1 MEQLYPCFECL
12 ERQVHSDLSTD
23 LFFRYGVSDTA
34 LPFGSSAVLQV
45 YLMGEVDNLLSEEVS
60 VQLVLMGLFNE
71 KITSLGRDMGPCS
84 SSNSSGSLGD
94 SAGGKD
100 KQSPS
105 EEGLVAVGHE
115 ISVSTHDQQYL
126 LRVIAAITPDAYVG
140 RASYATIRN
149 LSLKYLSGALGN
161 NSSSLVNFFR
171 EGRTTDY
178 DVANFLKLVAY
189 PASASNLIGSIRHPN
204 IFPVLGILE
213 APVYSYLLHP
223 KAPYTLENV
232 LKYSPTVLK
241 SDWHIRFLT
250 YQILSA
256 LAYIHGL
263 GFAHGNISPSSI
275 HLNES
280 LWACLNISEMVCLKE
295 ASHSASRKACCFAE
309 ECPCQEIYADF
320 GLSTSMTW
328 STSFRRWWA
337 GDLSNYEYLLLLN
350 KLAGRR
356 WGDHSFHMVMPWVI
370 DFSVNPDE
378 NSHVGWRDLTKSK
391 WRLAK
396 GDEQLDFTYSSSEIP
411 HHVSDE
417 CLSELAVC
425 SYKARRLP
433 LSVLRSA
440 VRSVYEPNEYPSSM
454 QRLYQ
459 WTPDEC
465 IPEFY
470 CDPRIFTS
478 LHSEMSDLALPSW
491 TTSPEDFISIH
502 RDALESDRVSRQIH
516 HWIDITFGYKLSGE
530 ASVEAKNV
538 MLPTSN
544 PSTPKSTGRLQ
555 LFTKPHPMRRG
566 VTPHSQYHGLK
577 ESCFK
582 CQLQH
587 EGKEISSITNGSSH
601 LDPEELLSGTRYLD
615 NLETATLFCEQTR
628 HLDSVYNYQEEFL
641 DYTCSLKSQLSD
653 LSIIGTL
660 EKTSDTTSVPSDF
673 DLGCLLECFEAD
685 DNLSMGF
692 QESLNWRQKSSYLGV
707 CSDNYAKDIFS
718 YGCILAELYLKRPLF
733 DTVSFAAYKES
744 GVMPR
749 AIQELPPH
757 VALLVKASIHRDWRR
772 RPSAKCFLESPYF
785 SPSVRSAF
793 LFLAPLQLLVN
804 SGYCFQYAAKL
815 ASGGALKSMGA
826 SAAEMC
832 ASFCLPLMTSS
843 LSDIETESA
852 LCLLKEFINCLSSP
866 AIKALILPIIQK
878 ILQADKIASQY
889 SHLKV
894 SLLQDSFVRVLW
906 KQLGKQAYLEKM
918 HSFVI
923 ANLVNPPNKVTACAA
938 SVALIGSS
946 DELGYPITIHQ
957 TILPL
962 IHSFGKGLCS
972 DGIDALVRIGS
983 LLGEAFISGQLLPLL
998 RNIILSCINVS
1009 QINKPEPMRSWNVLT
1024 LIDSFSTLDGLIT
1037 VMPKEAILKELIQDK
1052 VCLHV
1057 RVLMQT
1063 QLDLSVVQVVAAAAL
1078 ISLCKRLGPDF
1089 TSLYVLPQLK
1099 ILFDELA
1106 FSQSATPG
1114 PDASGRNVRISK
1126 QKVEEDI
1133 QIESRMDLVLLL
1145 YPFLASLISIEK
1157 LRQCCSTWFLLE
1169 QILQRYYNWKWDI
1182 VGETHRSSGES
1193 FSAQRLSIGRISSS
1207 VYNPAK
1213 LLLNDVGWSVPQSQ
1227 GAKSGTSLLSSNKD
1241 MNEFPYTEKFKLSEQ
1256 HYGTT
1261 DLKNH
1266 MPWFWF
1272 PSPDASSD
1280 APDFLGRSGSL
1291 KDEPPWKIKASVL
1304 YSARAHPG
1312 AVRSI
1317 AVCHD
1322 ECTFY
1327 TGGVGPG
1334 FKGSVQKWELARM
1347 NCISGY
1353 YGHDEVVNDI
1363 CTLSVSGRIAS
1374 CDGTIHVWNGDTGK
1388 LISAYAESSISFP
1401 LPTANKVAIEQS
1413 NMLIANELT
1422 GGILSNAFSGSLYTC
1437 MHYLDSVNKLVAGM
1451 GNGSVRFID
1460 VLQDRKLQLWKTDA
1474 AEYSFSSLVS
1484 AICSCGS
1491 ENSQADGGSS
1501 LPSWIATGLSSGHCR
1516 LLDVRCGNIIA
1527 RWRAHDGYITKLAA
1541 PEDYL
1546 LVSSSFDRSLRV
1558 WDLRGSLAS
1567 QLNVFRVHSD
1577 AITSFAMWSQD
1588 VISISRNKIAL
1599 TSLSTSADQ
1608 QGGRYQLSPQ
1618 TLYSADRGTRSQ
1630 SVLST
1635 ISILP
1640 FSRLFLVGTE
1650 DGFLKVCC

>member
-1 MEQLYPCFECL
+1 MGIRSERGPAIAAPPAPMEQLSPCFECL

-45 YLMGEVDNLLSEEVS
+45 YLTGEVDNLLSEEVS
-60 VQLVLMGLFNE
+60 VQLVLVGLFNE
-71 KITSLGRDMGPCS
+71 NIRSLGQNIS
-84 SSNSSGSLGD
+84 SSSSGSLGD

-100 KQSPS
+100 KQSLS

-115 ISVSTHDQQYL
+115 SSPVSTHDQQYL
-126 LRVIAAITPDAYVG
+126 VRVIAAITPDAYVG

-189 PASASNLIGSIRHPN
+189 PASASNLIGSMRHPN
-204 IFPVLGILE
+204 IFPILGILE

-232 LKYSPTVLK
+232 LKYSPMVLK

-280 LWACLNISEMVCLKE
+280 LWACLNISEMSCLKE

-320 GLSTSMTW
+320 GLSTSMNW

-370 DFSVNPDE
+370 DFSVKPDE
-378 NSHVGWRDLTKSK
+378 NSDVGWRDLTKSK

-454 QRLYQ
+454 HRLYQ

-470 CDPRIFTS
+470 CDPRVFTS

-491 TTSPEDFISIH
+491 TTSPEEFISLH

-555 LFTKPHPMRRG
+555 LFTKPHPMRHG
-566 VTPHSQYHGLK
+566 VTRHSQYHGLK

-587 EGKEISSITNGSSH
+587 ESKEISSITNGSSH

-628 HLDSVYNYQEEFL
+628 YLDSVYNYQEEFL
-641 DYTCSLKSQLSD
+641 DYACSLKSQLSD
-653 LSIIGTL
+653 LSIIGTV
-660 EKTSDTTSVPSDF
+660 EKTSDATSLPSDF

-692 QESLNWRQKSSYLGV
+692 QESLNWRQKSSYLG
-707 CSDNYAKDIFS
+707 
-718 YGCILAELYLKRPLF
+718 
-733 DTVSFAAYKES
+733 
-744 GVMPR
+744 
-749 AIQELPPH
+749 ELPPH
-757 VALLVKASIHRDWRR
+757 VALLVEASIHRDWRR

-793 LFLAPLQLLVN
+793 LFLAPLQLLAN
-804 SGYCFQYAAKL
+804 TGYCFQYAAKL

-826 SAAEMC
+826 TAAEMC
-832 ASFCLPLMTSS
+832 ASFCLPFAT
-843 LSDIETESA
+843 
-852 LCLLKEFINCLSSP
+852 
-866 AIKALILPIIQK
+866 
-878 ILQADKIASQY
+878 QY

-962 IHSFGKGLCS
+962 IHSFGKGLSS

-1024 LIDSFSTLDGLIT
+1024 LIDSFSTLEGLIT
-1037 VMPKEAILKELIQDK
+1037 VMPKEVILKELIQDK

-1063 QLDLSVVQVVAAAAL
+1063 QLDLSVVQVAAATL
-1078 ISLCKRLGPDF
+1078 ISVCKRLGPDF

-1106 FSQSATPG
+1106 FSQSATPR
-1114 PDASGRNVRISK
+1114 PDASGRNVRIFK

-1133 QIESRMDLVLLL
+1133 RIESRMDLVLLL

-1193 FSAQRLSIGRISSS
+1193 FSAQRLSVCRISSS
-1207 VYNPAK
+1207 IYNPAK

-1241 MNEFPYTEKFKLSEQ
+1241 MNEFPYAEKFMHSEQ
-1256 HYGTT
+1256 HHDTA

-1280 APDFLGRSGSL
+1280 VPDFLGRSGSL

-1353 YGHDEVVNDI
+1353 YGHDEVVNGI

-1491 ENSQADGGSS
+1491 ENIQADGGSS

-1558 WDLRGSLAS
+1558 WDLRRSLAS

-1650 DGFLKVCC
+1650 DGFLKTRGSFK

>member
-1 MEQLYPCFECL
+1 
-12 ERQVHSDLSTD
+12 
-23 LFFRYGVSDTA
+23 
-34 LPFGSSAVLQV
+34 
-45 YLMGEVDNLLSEEVS
+45 
-60 VQLVLMGLFNE
+60 
-71 KITSLGRDMGPCS
+71 
-84 SSNSSGSLGD
+84 
-94 SAGGKD
+94 
-100 KQSPS
+100 
-105 EEGLVAVGHE
+105 
-115 ISVSTHDQQYL
+115 
-126 LRVIAAITPDAYVG
+126 
-140 RASYATIRN
+140 
-149 LSLKYLSGALGN
+149 
-161 NSSSLVNFFR
+161 
-171 EGRTTDY
+171 
-178 DVANFLKLVAY
+178 
-189 PASASNLIGSIRHPN
+189 
-204 IFPVLGILE
+204 
-213 APVYSYLLHP
+213 
-223 KAPYTLENV
+223 
-232 LKYSPTVLK
+232 
-241 SDWHIRFLT
+241 
-250 YQILSA
+250 
-256 LAYIHGL
+256 
-263 GFAHGNISPSSI
+263 
-275 HLNES
+275 
-280 LWACLNISEMVCLKE
+280 
-295 ASHSASRKACCFAE
+295 
-309 ECPCQEIYADF
+309 
-320 GLSTSMTW
+320 
-328 STSFRRWWA
+328 
-337 GDLSNYEYLLLLN
+337 
-350 KLAGRR
+350 
-356 WGDHSFHMVMPWVI
+356 
-370 DFSVNPDE
+370 
-378 NSHVGWRDLTKSK
+378 
-391 WRLAK
+391 
-396 GDEQLDFTYSSSEIP
+396 
-411 HHVSDE
+411 
-417 CLSELAVC
+417 
-425 SYKARRLP
+425 
-433 LSVLRSA
+433 
-440 VRSVYEPNEYPSSM
+440 
-454 QRLYQ
+454 
-459 WTPDEC
+459 
-465 IPEFY
+465 
-470 CDPRIFTS
+470 
-478 LHSEMSDLALPSW
+478 
-491 TTSPEDFISIH
+491 
-502 RDALESDRVSRQIH
+502 
-516 HWIDITFGYKLSGE
+516 
-530 ASVEAKNV
+530 
-538 MLPTSN
+538 
-544 PSTPKSTGRLQ
+544 
-555 LFTKPHPMRRG
+555 
-566 VTPHSQYHGLK
+566 
-577 ESCFK
+577 
-582 CQLQH
+582 
-587 EGKEISSITNGSSH
+587 
-601 LDPEELLSGTRYLD
+601 
-615 NLETATLFCEQTR
+615 
-628 HLDSVYNYQEEFL
+628 
-641 DYTCSLKSQLSD
+641 
-653 LSIIGTL
+653 
-660 EKTSDTTSVPSDF
+660 
-673 DLGCLLECFEAD
+673 
-685 DNLSMGF
+685 
-692 QESLNWRQKSSYLGV
+692 
-707 CSDNYAKDIFS
+707 
-718 YGCILAELYLKRPLF
+718 
-733 DTVSFAAYKES
+733 
-744 GVMPR
+744 
-749 AIQELPPH
+749 
-757 VALLVKASIHRDWRR
+757 
-772 RPSAKCFLESPYF
+772 
-785 SPSVRSAF
+785 
-793 LFLAPLQLLVN
+793 
-804 SGYCFQYAAKL
+804 
-815 ASGGALKSMGA
+815 
-826 SAAEMC
+826 
-832 ASFCLPLMTSS
+832 
-843 LSDIETESA
+843 
-852 LCLLKEFINCLSSP
+852 
-866 AIKALILPIIQK
+866 
-878 ILQADKIASQY
+878 
-889 SHLKV
+889 
-894 SLLQDSFVRVLW
+894 
-906 KQLGKQAYLEKM
+906 M

-957 TILPL
+957 TVLPL

-1037 VMPKEAILKELIQDK
+1037 VMPKDVILKELIQDK

-1063 QLDLSVVQVVAAAAL
+1063 QLDLSVVQVATATL

-1106 FSQSATPG
+1106 FSHSATPR

-1133 QIESRMDLVLLL
+1133 RIESRMDLVLLL

-1241 MNEFPYTEKFKLSEQ
+1241 MNEFPYTEKFKHSEQ
-1256 HYGTT
+1256 HYDTA

-1280 APDFLGRSGSL
+1280 VPDFLGRSGSL
-1291 KDEPPWKIKASVL
+1291 KDESPWKIKASVL
-1304 YSARAHPG
+1304 YPARAHPG

-1353 YGHDEVVNDI
+1353 YGHDEVVNAV

-1374 CDGTIHVWNGDTGK
+1374 CDGTIHVWNGETGK

-1413 NMLIANELT
+1413 NMLIPNELT

-1437 MHYLDSVNKLVAGM
+1437 MHYLDSENKLVAGM

-1491 ENSQADGGSS
+1491 ENIQADGGSS

-1558 WDLRGSLAS
+1558 WDLRRSLGS